1 MNQDLALNILKSGQ
15 NVFLTGS
22 AGAGKTYVLNRYIK
36 YLKERKVPVAVT
48 ASTGIA
54 ATHLNGMTIHSWSGM
69 GIKSK
74 ITRSGLLLLE
84 TKKYLKKHLDK
95 VKVLIVD
102 EISMLHKNQLE
113 MVNIILKH
121 FKNSAE
127 AFGGIQVVFSG
138 DFFQLPPIGD
148 EPGKEKFAFM
158 APAWVEA
165 QLTICYL
172 TEQYRQS
179 DNELNHILNEIR
191 SGQLSEYARQTLI
204 KTQHNVLE
212 NNWDPTKLYT
222 HNIDVDRINAK
233 HLTEL
238 EGTSKIFIASTKGNQ
253 KILESFK
260 KSVQASEHLQLKK
273 GAKVMFVKNNPE
285 VGYINGSM
293 GEVISYSDEGF
304 PVVRLLNGRKI
315 TANEENWSVEN
326 ETGRSLATYIQV
338 PLRLAWAI
346 TVHKSQGMTLDAA
359 EIDLSKTFEKGQGYV
374 ALSRLKELKNL
385 KLLGFNETAVQVDRL
400 VSRADRRFLELA
412 SEAEVKF
419 ADIKTLEKRAGEFIE
434 LCGGITDLKE
444 IRKHKK
450 KQKYKKSKKSTHQ
463 ITKELVEKG
472 LTLKELVAERGF
484 TKGTII
490 GHLSK
495 LKTDHPDL
503 DIDRYRPDEKNL
515 ELIKTAY
522 FKMLKN
528 KKKDDPITLT
538 PVYNQLKQKF
548 SYDELRLARLFF

>member
-1 MNQDLALNILKSGQ
+1 MNQALALSILKSGQ

-22 AGAGKTYVLNRYIK
+22 AGTGKTHVLNQYIK
-36 YLKERKVPVAVT
+36 YLKARKVPVAVT

-54 ATHLNGMTIHSWSGM
+54 ATHMNGMTIHSWSGI
-69 GIKSK
+69 GIKNK

-102 EISMLHKNQLE
+102 EISMLHKDQLE
-113 MVNIILKH
+113 MVNTILKH

-138 DFFQLPPIGD
+138 DFFQLPPIGN

-165 QLTICYL
+165 GLAICYL

-179 DNELNHILNEIR
+179 DNELNQILNDIR
-191 SGQLSEYARQTLI
+191 SGVLSDYSRQRLI
-204 KTQHNVLE
+204 TAQKTELE

-222 HNIDVDRINAK
+222 HNIDVDRINYQ
-233 HLTEL
+233 HLNEL
-238 EGTSKIFIASTKGNQ
+238 KGSSKNFDATTKGNQ

-260 KSVQASEHLQLKK
+260 KSVQASERIVLKK
-273 GAKVMFVKNNPE
+273 GAKVMFVRNNPE
-285 VGYINGSM
+285 MGYINGSM
-293 GEVISYSDEGF
+293 GEVIDFSEEGF

-315 TANEENWSVEN
+315 IANEENWTVEN
-326 ETGRSLATYIQV
+326 EIGRALATYIQV

-400 VSRADRRFLELA
+400 ALRVDRRFMELA
-412 SEAEVKF
+412 AEAELKF
-419 ADIKTLEKRAGEFIE
+419 SDMAVLEKQAKDFIY
-434 LCGGITDLKE
+434 LCGGITNPDE
-444 IRKHKK
+444 IKKHRN
-450 KQKYKKSKKSTHQ
+450 KQKYKKAKKPTHLL
-463 ITKELVEKG
+463 TKELVDKG
-472 LTLKELVAERGF
+472 LSLDELAIERGF

-490 GHLSK
+490 SHLTK
-495 LKTDHPDL
+495 LKADDPEMDLNRYKPDK
-503 DIDRYRPDEKNL
+503 KNL
-515 ELIKTAY
+515 EIIKTAY

-528 KKKDDPITLT
+528 KKDDEPVTLT
-538 PVYNQLKQKF
+538 PVFIQLKRKF
-548 SYDELRLARLFF
+548 SYEDLRLARLFF